1 MNNFRLLQL
10 VVFACTCLLL
20 LKSAAFIF
28 AESGSVITGSVAL
41 NAQEAAEKT
50 AAQAGKDAADKT
62 ADNKAAAD
70 KKSDANKADVAKKTA
85 AKERGEEKKTA
96 DIAGPQQMKPDSIE
110 ETKIKA
116 STSELDL
123 LESLAERRKQLNE
136 REAALRLKE
145 NLLQAAER
153 QIDERIGQLKTLEAK
168 IQTKLKKQDSLNDQQ
183 YRRLVKIYSTMKP
196 KEAARIFN
204 GLKMPILVDLM
215 RSMKATAGSQ
225 ILAKMN
231 AEKARELTL
240 MLVAKD
246 QLVASNET
254 AKTDELPSVQD
265 EKLAEKNQ

>member
-41 NAQEAAEKT
+41 NAQEAADKK
-50 AAQAGKDAADKT
+50 AAEAQKENADKK
-62 ADNKAAAD
+62 ADSKAAAD
-70 KKSDANKADVAKKTA
+70 KKSETAKADVAQKDAGDKKA
-85 AKERGEEKKTA
+85 AET
-96 DIAGPQQMKPDSIE
+96 AGPQQMKPESIA
-110 ETKIKA
+110 ETKFKS

-168 IQTKLKKQDSLNDQQ
+168 IQTKLKKQDALNDQQ
-183 YRRLVKIYSTMKP
+183 YRRLVKIYSSMKP

-215 RSMKATAGSQ
+215 RSMKAAAGSQ

>member
-41 NAQEAAEKT
+41 NAQEAADKK
-50 AAQAGKDAADKT
+50 AAEAQKEVADDKK
-62 ADNKAAAD
+62 ADSKAAAD
-70 KKSDANKADVAKKTA
+70 KKSETEKSDVAQKDA
-85 AKERGEEKKTA
+85 AKEKGDKKVAET
-96 DIAGPQQMKPDSIE
+96 AGPQQLKPESIA
-110 ETKIKA
+110 ETKFKP
-116 STSELDL
+116 STAELDL

-153 QIDERIGQLKTLEAK
+153 QIDERIKQLKTLEAK
-168 IQTKLKKQDSLNDQQ
+168 IQTKLKKQDALNDQQ
-183 YRRLVKIYSTMKP
+183 YRRLVKIYSSMKP

-215 RSMKATAGSQ
+215 RSMKAAAGSQ

>member
-41 NAQEAAEKT
+41 NAQEAADKKAAEAQKKDTEKKV
-50 AAQAGKDAADKT
+50 AEEKKGEPAKADLAQKDAAKEKGD
-62 ADNKAAAD
+62 
-70 KKSDANKADVAKKTA
+70 KKTA
-85 AKERGEEKKTA
+85 EK
-96 DIAGPQQMKPDSIE
+96 AGPRQLKPESIE

-116 STSELDL
+116 SSSELDL

-168 IQTKLKKQDSLNDQQ
+168 IQTKLKKQDALNDQQ

>member
-41 NAQEAAEKT
+41 NAQEAADKK
-50 AAQAGKDAADKT
+50 AAEAQKEAADKK
-62 ADNKAAAD
+62 ADSKSAAD
-70 KKSDANKADVAKKTA
+70 KKSETAKADVAQKDA
-85 AKERGEEKKTA
+85 GEKKAAET
-96 DIAGPQQMKPDSIE
+96 AGPQQMKPESIA
-110 ETKIKA
+110 ETKFKS

-168 IQTKLKKQDSLNDQQ
+168 IQTKLKKQDALNDQQ
-183 YRRLVKIYSTMKP
+183 YRRLVKIYSSMKP

-215 RSMKATAGSQ
+215 RSMKAAAGSQ

>member
-41 NAQEAAEKT
+41 NAQEAADKK
-50 AAQAGKDAADKT
+50 AAEVQKEAADKK
-62 ADNKAAAD
+62 ADSKAAAD
-70 KKSDANKADVAKKTA
+70 KKSETAKADVAQKDAGDKKA
-85 AKERGEEKKTA
+85 AET
-96 DIAGPQQMKPDSIE
+96 AGPQQMKPESIA
-110 ETKIKA
+110 ETKFKS

-123 LESLAERRKQLNE
+123 LESLAQRRKQLNE

-168 IQTKLKKQDSLNDQQ
+168 IQTKLKKQDALNDQQ
-183 YRRLVKIYSTMKP
+183 YRRLVKIYSSMKP

-215 RSMKATAGSQ
+215 RSMKAAAGSQ

>member
-28 AESGSVITGSVAL
+28 AESGSVITGSVTL
-41 NAQEAAEKT
+41 NAQEVEDKK
-50 AAQAGKDAADKT
+50 AAQAQKENSDKKADNKTTAEKKSKT
-62 ADNKAAAD
+62 ADAD
-70 KKSDANKADVAKKTA
+70 A
-85 AKERGEEKKTA
+85 AKEKAGDKKAAET
-96 DIAGPQQMKPDSIE
+96 AGPQQLKPESIA
-110 ETKIKA
+110 ETKIKP

-123 LESLAERRKQLNE
+123 LESLAERRKQLNN

-153 QIDERIGQLKTLEAK
+153 QIDERIQQLKTLEAK
-168 IQTKLKKQDSLNDQQ
+168 IQTKLKKQDALNDQQ
-183 YRRLVKIYSTMKP
+183 YRRLVKIYSSMKP

-204 GLKMPILVDLM
+204 GLKMPILVDLT
-215 RSMKATAGSQ
+215 RSMKAAASSQ

-246 QLVASNET
+246 QLVAANET